1 MLVILI
7 RTILIYIML
16 IGAMRLMGKR
26 QIGQLEVSDLV
37 STLLL
42 SEIAALP
49 IEDPSIPLVYALIPI
64 IVVLAAEIFSAA
76 LLSRFPGLKN
86 LLSVRPTLLI
96 KMGHPQVDGLRR
108 ARISADE
115 LMVALRRSGNTDIS
129 KVAYAIFEQDGGI
142 SVIPTTEERPATA
155 ADVGRHPAEG
165 GIYHIIIDNGRID
178 RHGLAAANKSE
189 AWVEQLLQSEACR
202 AEDIFL
208 LLADDGGEVRVY
220 KRQNAGCAGGAVG
233 AVNKAEEDKGKCE
246 R

>member
-7 RTILIYIML
+7 RTIVIYITL

-49 IEDPSIPLVYALIPI
+49 IENPSIPLVYALIPI
-64 IVVLAAEIFSAA
+64 IIVLGAEIFTAA
-76 LLSRFPGLKN
+76 LLSRFPALKN

-96 KMGHPQVDGLRR
+96 KMGDPQIDGLRR

-142 SVIPTTEERPATA
+142 SVIPTTEDRPATA
-155 ADVGRHPAEG
+155 ADVGCHPTES
-165 GIYHIIIDNGRID
+165 GIYHIIIDNGRVD
-178 RHGLAAANKSE
+178 SHGLAAAKKNK
-189 AWVEQLLQSEACR
+189 AWLEQLLVSENCR

-208 LLADDGGEVRVY
+208 LLADDGGDVRVY
-220 KRQNAGCAGGAVG
+220 KYGCAQADDNVINGG
-233 AVNKAEEDKGKCE
+233 GK
-246 R
+246 

>member
-1 MLVILI
+1 MLVILV
-7 RTILIYIML
+7 RTIIIYIML

-49 IEDPSIPLVYALIPI
+49 IEDPSIPLVYALIPTV
-64 IVVLAAEIFSAA
+64 IVLGAEIFSAA
-76 LLSRFPGLKN
+76 LLSRFPALKN

-96 KMGHPQVDGLRR
+96 KMGKPQVDGLRR

-129 KVAYAIFEQDGGI
+129 KIAYAIFEQDGGI
-142 SVIPTTEERPATA
+142 SVIPTAEERSATA
-155 ADVGRHPAEG
+155 ADVGKHPTES

-178 RHGLAAANKSE
+178 RHGLAAANKNE
-189 AWVEQLLQSEACR
+189 AWIDQLLTSENCR

-208 LLADDGGEVRVY
+208 LLADDGGDVRVF
-220 KRQNAGCAGGAVG
+220 KHGCAGAPPNPTSSQKGI
-233 AVNKAEEDKGKCE
+233 EEKCE
-246 R
+246 K